1 MSAIRPD
8 RLHTAVFTATM
19 ILASLAAPAAARAEG
34 AVYVMT
40 NASAANEIIVFERD
54 DDGLLTRGETVATG
68 GRGSGGGIDPLGSQG
83 ALILSQDERFLY
95 AVNARSNTVS
105 AFEATAGG
113 LAPIDL
119 VSSGGAFP
127 VSLTQHG
134 NRLYVLNADTPNIR
148 GFKVRDDGTLRR
160 FGSSKRALESLVT
173 GDGRASHPTQVAF
186 DPERRW
192 LVVTDLDTDEIH
204 VFGVNRKGRPTP
216 DAVISPSAGHG
227 PFGFAF
233 ARGEYLVVSEI
244 TGSDPPGTPFA
255 GSVSSYEIADD
266 RSLVTIES
274 SVPTFQGATCW
285 VIDDTGRFVYT
296 TNTSSGNLS
305 AFLVRRKG
313 ALRRKPGNGVAFQ
326 LPGTLPLPIDLART
340 ADGTFIYTL
349 NTGTGTVGMFR
360 RDRRSGALTFLG
372 EIGGLPMRAGL
383 QGIAAR

>member
-1 MSAIRPD
+1 MSALRHFRLRP
-8 RLHTAVFTATM
+8 AVFAVATL
-19 ILASLAAPAAARAEG
+19 LASLLGAAAAWGEG

-40 NASAANEIIVFERD
+40 NSSTANEIVLFERD
-54 DDGLLTRGETVATG
+54 ADGLLTRGESVATG

-95 AVNARSNTVS
+95 AVNARSNSVS
-105 AFEATAGG
+105 VFEVTPGG
-113 LAPIDL
+113 LRQIDL
-119 VSSGGAFP
+119 VASGGAFP

-134 NRLYVLNADTPNIR
+134 NLLYVLNADTPNIR
-148 GFKVRDDGTLRR
+148 GFKIRGDGSLKKL
-160 FGSSKRALESLVT
+160 GGSKRTLESLVT
-173 GDGRASHPTQVAF
+173 ADGRASHPTQVAF

-204 VFGVNRKGRPTP
+204 VFGVRKKGRPTR
-216 DAVISPSAGHG
+216 DALISPSAGRG

-233 ARGEYLVVSEI
+233 ARGEYLVVSEV
-244 TGSDPPGTPFA
+244 TGTEPRGTPFA
-255 GSVSSYEIADD
+255 GAVSSYRIADD

-274 SVPTFQGATCW
+274 SEPTFQGATCW
-285 VIDDTGRFVYT
+285 VVDDTGRYVYT

-313 ALRRKPGNGVAFQ
+313 RLRRKPANGVAFQ
-326 LPGTLPLPIDLART
+326 LPGNLPLPIDLART

-349 NTGTGTVGMFR
+349 NTGTGTVGMFSR
-360 RDRRSGALTFLG
+360 NRRSGALTFLG
-372 EIGGLPMRAGL
+372 EVGGLPAQGGL